1 MMNKL
6 ARACELS
13 LNDWFATF
21 PEVIPEA
28 ERSEKHEKWKRKL
41 FDKMRNDR
49 YHRFTTKTVRVMLVA
64 AVLWALLLT
73 AFVIP
78 SSREFIIDNFDIFST
93 YKLTESN
100 DNSVNGEITVGYIP
114 EGFELENKHI
124 NSNLVAYDY
133 KSNEDIVITIMK
145 LTSSI
150 KIEFDT
156 ETGSIEELVVD
167 GQAYT
172 FYVDKNDYK
181 YLVWNKNDYVYQ
193 INGRLSKE
201 EILKIAEAV
210 K

>member
-1 MMNKL
+1 MSKL

-21 PEVIPEA
+21 PEIIPEA
-28 ERSEKHEKWKRKL
+28 ERSEKHEKWKKKL

-49 YHRFTTKTVRVMLVA
+49 YHRFTTKTVKVMLVA
-64 AVLWALLLT
+64 AVLSALLLT

-100 DNSVNGEITVGYIP
+100 DNSVNGEIAVGYIP
-114 EGFELENKHI
+114 DGFELTNKNN
-124 NSNLVAYDY
+124 NSKLIAYDY
-133 KSNEDIVITIMK
+133 MNENDWVTVSK
-145 LTSSI
+145 LASSM

-156 ETGSIEELVVD
+156 ETGNIENIIMD
-167 GQAYT
+167 SKTYI
-172 FYVDKNDYK
+172 FYVDKNNYNCI
-181 YLVWNKNDYVYQ
+181 VWNENDYIYR
-193 INGRLSKE
+193 INGTISKDE
-201 EILKIAEAV
+201 LLKIAETV

>member
-114 EGFELENKHI
+114 DGFELTNEQESSRAIVNDYYDS
-124 NSNLVAYDY
+124 NSEFFIIT
-133 KSNEDIVITIMK
+133 KS
-145 LTSSI
+145 TSSTSAV
-150 KIEFDT
+150 FDT
-156 ETGSIEELVVD
+156 ETGRIENINIE
-167 GQAYT
+167 GQSYI
-172 FYVDKNDYK
+172 FYIDKNDYK

-193 INGRLSKE
+193 IDGTISKDE
-201 EILKIAEAV
+201 LLRIAETV

>member
-1 MMNKL
+1 MNKL

-78 SSREFIIDNFDIFST
+78 SSREFIIDNFDVFST

-114 EGFELENKHI
+114 EGYELDSSAVQDKHI
-124 NSNLVAYDY
+124 FYKYVSNDN
-133 KSNEDIVITIMK
+133 NELIISK
-145 LTSSI
+145 LASSI
-150 KIEFDT
+150 KVDFDT
-156 ETGSIEELVVD
+156 ETGNIENID
-167 GQAYT
+167 ISGQTYI
-172 FYVDKNDYK
+172 FYVDENNYN
-181 YLVWNKNDYVYQ
+181 YLAWNENDYVYQ
-193 INGRLSKE
+193 INGTISKDE
-201 EILKIAEAV
+201 LLKIAETV